1 MIFYFY
7 LFHNKHITI
16 TNINKL
22 KQTQPHKMTQNNQH
36 LQHIY
41 MVEHEFHI
49 DPNTTEYM
57 TEITGYFPTY
67 DVASQTIIRL
77 FQNSMERKRIYHYT
91 EYRRHGFPDVYRLY
105 KIPMNVV
112 FRNNEHN
119 MLCGHDSAIIN
130 TEIMSDFSAI
140 MLPLLQRM
148 TTVSLSPP
156 TTTTPTSVV
165 VENINQMLRA
175 RDQFVGGGG
184 DGITA
189 IPTSRTPRMVARK
202 VSF

>member
-1 MIFYFY
+1 
-7 LFHNKHITI
+7 
-16 TNINKL
+16 
-22 KQTQPHKMTQNNQH
+22 MTQNNQH
-36 LQHIY
+36 LLQHIY

-140 MLPLLQRM
+140 MLPLLQRF
-148 TTVSLSPP
+148 VVPLSP
-156 TTTTPTSVV
+156 TTTPTSVV

-175 RDQFVGGGG
+175 RDQFVGGG

-189 IPTSRTPRMVARK
+189 IPTSTTPRMVARE